1 MSNRYTLQ
9 IDSDEHG
16 ELFITFPDD
25 LMDYLGW
32 KFGDVLEY
40 EDEIDGSLII
50 KKSDDEV
57 VDKDL

>member
-1 MSNRYTLQ
+1 MSNRYTFQ

-25 LMDYLGW
+25 LMDDLGW

-40 EDEIDGSLII
+40 EDETDGSLII
-50 KKSDDEV
+50 KKSEDSPKLE
-57 VDKDL
+57 DL